1 MVIDIAPEE
10 IRNRAPG
17 GPSESNWVEGD
28 ASEHL
33 DELVVD
39 PTLLSTTP
47 TQLEGNLVSVEL
59 VGPHLR
65 LCGKIVIGSFQRLSD
80 FLNHHQDGLITLSDA
95 TVLRRNGDA
104 TRVKVPSI
112 WASLADVTLVAE
124 LVTEQKSATPD
135 FFRPKDRAP
144 LLVVTPGH
152 TMTGEVHV
160 IPGAELSLFVE
171 SADPQF
177 LPMTDVRTRSLADRR
192 VTQRYPFA
200 LLNRHHIV
208 ATAALPAGMAPG
220 RTVL

>member
-10 IRNRAPG
+10 THSASSG
-17 GPSESNWVEGD
+17 SNELSWVEGD

-39 PTLLSTTP
+39 PTLLAATSR
-47 TQLEGNLVSVEL
+47 QLEGNLVSVEL

-65 LCGKIVIGSFQRLSD
+65 LRGKIVIGSFQRLSD
-80 FLNHHQDGLITLSDA
+80 FLNHHRDGLVTLSDA
-95 TVLRRNGDA
+95 TVLRRNGDP
-104 TRVKVPSI
+104 TRVQVPSI
-112 WASLADVTLVAE
+112 WTSLSDVTLVAE
-124 LVTEQKSATPD
+124 LAVEPKVAAPD
-135 FFRPKDRAP
+135 FFRAKDRAP

-152 TMTGEVHV
+152 TMTGEIHL
-160 IPGAELSLFVE
+160 IPGGELALFVE

-192 VTQRYPFA
+192 VTERYAFA
-200 LLNRHHIV
+200 LLNRQHIV
-208 ATAALPAGMAPG
+208 ATAALPPGMAAG